1 MTTQQILLGVAVI
14 LVDCGIWLDRARLR
28 GHARRGLRRLIV
40 IDVLVTWP
48 LANASATRGD

>member
-14 LVDCGIWLDRARLR
+14 LVDCGLWLDRGRLQ

-40 IDVLVTWP
+40 IGVPVTWA
-48 LANASATRGD
+48 LADASAARGD